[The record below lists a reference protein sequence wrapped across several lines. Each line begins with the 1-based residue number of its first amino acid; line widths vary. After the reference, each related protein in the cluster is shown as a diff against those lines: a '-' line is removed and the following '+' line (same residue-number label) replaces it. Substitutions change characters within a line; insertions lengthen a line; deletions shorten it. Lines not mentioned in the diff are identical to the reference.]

1 MSAALQSPR
10 LIAAD
15 DPDYP
20 ERLRDLGARAPDPV
34 HALGNSP
41 WPEIPLATIVG
52 ARAASRYG
60 LRVTEQLVASLVA
73 SGVGVVSG
81 LSRGIDGAAH
91 RAALAR
97 GGWTVAVLGVGID
110 QVYPPEH
117 GSLYTR
123 IARSGRILSPWP
135 AGETVRAWRFPAR
148 NRVLAALGD
157 VTIVVQADLKSGSGH
172 TARAAR
178 AMGRE
183 VWVAP
188 WPLDH
193 PAWAGNAHWARGG
206 HARVLCAF
214 EDAARSAR
222 AAHGA
227 RTTPR
232 AEPAPDADEGRL
244 FAALSG
250 RPRSLEQLARASG
263 LAIGTAAAALTTLE
277 LAGRVERAGSDRYR
291 RRTS

>member
-1 MSAALQSPR
+1 MSAAPLPPR
-10 LIAAD
+10 LVGAD

-20 ERLRDLGARAPDPV
+20 DRLRDLGARAPDPV
-34 HALGNSP
+34 HALGDSS
-41 WPEIPLATIVG
+41 WPDIPLVTIVG

-60 LRVTEQLVASLVA
+60 LRVTERLVASLVA
-73 SGVGVVSG
+73 SGIGVVSG
-81 LSRGIDGAAH
+81 LARGIDGAAH

-123 IARSGRILSPWP
+123 VAQSGRILSPWR
-135 AGETVRAWRFPAR
+135 AGETARAWRFPAR

-157 VTIVVQADLKSGSGH
+157 VTIVVQADLRSGSGH
-172 TARAAR
+172 TARAAC
-178 AMGRE
+178 ALGRE

-193 PAWAGNAHWARGG
+193 PSYAGNAHWARSGR
-206 HARVLCAF
+206 ARVLCAY
-214 EDAARSAR
+214 EDAARNAH
-222 AAHGA
+222 AAHAARSPRGA
-227 RTTPR
+227 
-232 AEPAPDADEGRL
+232 APADDEGRL
-244 FAALSG
+244 FAALTG
-250 RPRSLEQLARASG
+250 RPRSIEQLARTSG
-263 LAIGTAAAALTTLE
+263 LAIGTAAAALTALE

-291 RRTS
+291 RRTG